1 MELIDHWVVL
11 GPSARSLQR
20 AEGFPDDFSLPWLK
34 LTNGSVSAPLPTR
47 NLDPFLSHIC
57 KGSNKRDPSLAK
69 LPNKVR
75 DKQLRSSFP
84 SLNSSLMTKCREE
97 VNGFDGPSKI
107 QADPPIGFDPAS
119 TC

>member
-1 MELIDHWVVL
+1 MKD
-11 GPSARSLQR
+11 SL
-20 AEGFPDDFSLPWLK
+20 LPQM
-34 LTNGSVSAPLPTR
+34 AR
-47 NLDPFLSHIC
+47 NLDPFLSHIR

-75 DKQLRSSFP
+75 DKQLRSSSP

-97 VNGFDGPSKI
+97 ANGFDGPSKI